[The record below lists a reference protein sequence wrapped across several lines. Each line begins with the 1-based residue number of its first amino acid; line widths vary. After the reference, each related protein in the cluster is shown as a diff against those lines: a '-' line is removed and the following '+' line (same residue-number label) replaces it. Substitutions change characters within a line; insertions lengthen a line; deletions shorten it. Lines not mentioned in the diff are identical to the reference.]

1 MMQRTI
7 KIPSLIMILA
17 ITLLTSS
24 CLHNYDSRSSYN
36 ITSSLEKRSKDKKHF
51 LTETDSTITIVG
63 GQSQTDIQKR
73 SGKYSVL
80 TTPKNAYTLSIEL
93 PRVKRDSYV
102 EVSVWKK
109 DEPGHLVAVTSG
121 SKGYLSTKDTTEIDT
136 NGWVKLSLKF
146 YLPPGEEY
154 QLLKFYVWNSGK
166 DTVYFDDLSIQI
178 NEKYDFPEFNEEAF
192 HIEMDTSEYIKLME
206 VRARAFKAGVLQ
218 SEDDD
223 WVKGFV
229 FADDKM
235 MKSSMRLKGDW
246 LDHLHGNKWSFRV
259 KLKKGNSWNNMRVFS
274 VQNPM
279 ARLGIN
285 EWLLHKFLIS
295 EDALT
300 TRYGF
305 IPVTINSENLGL
317 YAWEEHFAKQ
327 LLESQNRREG
337 PIVRFVEDALWDT
350 RVYNE
355 EGKRYF
361 SRTPIFEAATIKP
374 FSTSKTIADT
384 ALFEQFLIAQELMF
398 QYKHRLNRASEIFNI
413 DMLAKYFAAADVF
426 LARHSIIWHN
436 QRFYY
441 NPVLCKLEPIS
452 YDCYSDIGLE
462 DVGKRHIYGFLRSNS
477 NKIMADEFLMMREL
491 FNDTLFTELYI
502 KELEKYSSENYLDS
516 LFFHYKGQADYYDSL
531 IKIEFPEQYLFHDEI
546 VENAKKIR
554 QELPVFKSLF
564 STMKKKNLQWTNTS
578 KNSFNYDTIIEDFM
592 APNLI
597 SCYKQEVYPDS
608 SAYRINNFFPEEIVI
623 LGMGKGNKK
632 ISEVIVP
639 VPIVSGF
646 SDNTPGSANF
656 SANDEGLLY
665 MFFSIKN
672 HNDIMVCEIM
682 QWPEPSAK
690 HSPVQQL
697 IAAHPFPDT
706 NIIEKVENKS
716 VHIKR
721 GNNVLKKTVIIP
733 MGYRVYFHEGT
744 TIDMINKAA
753 FISYSPIT
761 IKGTKENPV
770 TITSSDYSANG
781 FTLLQANGKS
791 YIKNAVFSNLNTLD
805 YKGWTLTGA
814 VNFYESDV
822 DIISTTFY
830 RNQCEDALNIIRS
843 DFNLENSLFDYIRSD
858 AFDSDFSKG
867 KVLATKFT
875 NIGNDAID
883 FSGSHILIKD
893 VEINNAHDKGISGG
907 EDSKLIVENT
917 TISSSGIGLAS
928 KDLSIVQADNCTISD
943 CNYGVVLL
951 QKKPE
956 YGPSTMILNN
966 TKLINSKTR
975 LLIEVGST
983 VIENGDTIRGTQK
996 EVAELF
1002 Y

>member
-1 MMQRTI
+1 
-7 KIPSLIMILA
+7 MILA
-17 ITLLTSS
+17 IFVLISS
-24 CLHNYDSRSSYN
+24 CWHSYENQSSYN
-36 ITSSLEKRSKDKKHF
+36 ITSSLETLSKDKKHF
-51 LTETDSTITIVG
+51 IAETDSTITIKG
-63 GQSQTDIQKR
+63 GNSRTEIQKR
-73 SGKYSVL
+73 SGNYSVL
-80 TTPKNAYTLSIEL
+80 TTPKNAYTLSFEL
-93 PRVKRDSYV
+93 PRVKRDSYI
-102 EVSVWKK
+102 EASVWKK
-109 DEPGHLVAVTSG
+109 GETGHLIAITSG
-121 SKGYLSTKDTTEIDT
+121 SKGYVSTKDTSEID
-136 NGWVKLSLKF
+136 NSGWVKLSLRF

-166 DTVYFDDLSIQI
+166 DTVYFDDLSVQI
-178 NEKYDFPEFNEEAF
+178 TEKYDFPEFKEEAF
-192 HIEMDTSEYIKLME
+192 HIEMDTSEYIRLME
-206 VRARAFKAGVLQ
+206 VRERAFKAGVLQ
-218 SEDDD
+218 SADDD

-229 FADDKM
+229 FANDKM

-246 LDHLHGNKWSFRV
+246 LDHLHGSKWSFRI

-305 IPVTINSENLGL
+305 IPVTINGDNLGI

-355 EGKRYF
+355 DGKRYNYH
-361 SRTPIFEAATIKP
+361 TPIFEAATIKP
-374 FSTSKTIADT
+374 FSTSKTVTDT
-384 ALFEQFLIAQELMF
+384 SLFKQFLIAQELMY
-398 QYKHRLNRASEIFNI
+398 QYKHRLSSASEIFNI
-413 DMLAKYFAAADVF
+413 EMLARYFAAADVF

-436 QRFYY
+436 QRYYY

-452 YDCYSDIGLE
+452 YDCYSDIGLG
-462 DVGKRHIYGFLRSNS
+462 DVGKRHIYGFIHNNA
-477 NKIMADEFLMMREL
+477 NKTIDDEFLMMREL

-502 KELEKYSSENYLDS
+502 RYLENYSSEKYLDS
-516 LFFHYKGQADYYDSL
+516 LFYHYNGQIDYYDSL
-531 IKIEFPEQYLFHDEI
+531 IKIEFPEQYFFHDEI
-546 VENAKKIR
+546 VENAHKIR
-554 QELPVFKSLF
+554 LELPAFKKQF
-564 STMKKKNLQWTNTS
+564 VTMKKENRHWVNISKNLID
-578 KNSFNYDTIIEDFM
+578 FDTIIEDFM

-597 SCYKQEVYPDS
+597 SCYKQKVYADS
-608 SAYRINNFFPEEIVI
+608 SVYRIVSYFPDDIVI
-623 LGMGKGNKK
+623 LGMGKGDKK

-639 VPIVSGF
+639 MPIVSRFGNGKPGTAIF
-646 SDNTPGSANF
+646 SVDKS
-656 SANDEGLLY
+656 GLNYL
-665 MFFSIKN
+665 FFSIKN
-672 HNDIMVCEIM
+672 HNDIMVTEVM

-690 HSPVQQL
+690 PSPLQQL

-706 NIIEKVENKS
+706 NLIEKVENKK
-716 VHIKR
+716 VYIKR
-721 GNNVLKKTVIIP
+721 GNITINNTVIIP
-733 MGYRVYFHEGT
+733 QGYRVYFHEGT

-761 IKGTKENPV
+761 INGTIENPV

-781 FTLLQANGKS
+781 FTLLQADGMS
-791 YIKNAVFSNLNTLD
+791 YVKNAVFNNLNTLD
-805 YKGWTLTGA
+805 YEGWTLTGA
-814 VNFYESDV
+814 VNFYESD
-822 DIISTTFY
+822 IEIKNTTFY

-843 DFNLENSLFDYIRSD
+843 EFTLENSLFDYIMSD

-907 EDSKLIVENT
+907 EDSKLMVENT
-917 TISSSGIGLAS
+917 TIRSSGIGLAS
-928 KDLSIVQADNCTISD
+928 KDLSIVQTNNCTITD

-966 TKLINSKTR
+966 TKILNSKNR
-975 LLIEVGST
+975 LLIEVGSI

-996 EVAELF
+996 NVAELF